1 MNGVSIIATSDAEEK
16 KSLTPSN
23 SLTDE
28 ATLDGEPITE
38 LS

>member
-1 MNGVSIIATSDAEEK
+1 MATREADEK

-23 SLTDE
+23 SLTE
-28 ATLDGEPITE
+28 VATTAGEPKTV